1 MTPKSV
7 PVSKIINI
15 TNRLL
20 NKLVKKR
27 FGNHITIRVNSIHF
41 LSNCYLDNGLFV
53 PEINLKTSKRISLD
67 ELKNID
73 FFLLNQ
79 LNTILKITLTDIYVK
94 IINIRLLVK

>member
-1 MTPKSV
+1 MNLSV
-7 PVSKIINI
+7 PSSSVINI

-20 NKLVKKR
+20 NKLVRKR

-41 LSNCYLDNGLFV
+41 LSNCYMDIGLFV
-53 PEINLKTSKRISLD
+53 PEIILKTSKRISLD

-73 FFLLNQ
+73 IFLLNQ
-79 LNTILKITLTDIYVK
+79 LNMILKMTLTDIYVK

>member
-1 MTPKSV
+1 MNQSSPQINVIK
-7 PVSKIINI
+7 VS
-15 TNRLL
+15 NRLL
-20 NKLVKKR
+20 NELVKKR

-79 LNTILKITLTDIYVK
+79 LDTILKMTLTDIYVK
-94 IINIRLLVK
+94 IINIRLLVN

>member
-41 LSNCYLDNGLFV
+41 LSNCYLDFGSFV

-79 LNTILKITLTDIYVK
+79 LNTILKMTLTDFYVK

>member
-1 MTPKSV
+1 MKCHSV
-7 PVSKIINI
+7 PPTKILNI
-15 TNRLL
+15 ANRVL
-20 NKLVKKR
+20 NKLVRKR

-41 LSNCYLDNGLFV
+41 LSNCYMDNGLFV

-79 LNTILKITLTDIYVK
+79 LDTILKMTLTDIYVK
-94 IINIRLLVK
+94 IINIRLLVN